1 MSENVNVKQEDIIDG
16 DINDVQHKLELD
28 SDACSPQSKKLKT
41 YHKYKTFLSPCQG
54 RGRLPKQL
62 PCSSP
67 GSGGSHVCSPEG
79 RMKTKAD
86 EKFEKL
92 GETKQTIMKE
102 LDSILCCKVPK
113 DAEKKV
119 MDQLQKFNW
128 CIDMNDLAINKN
140 LQKDS
145 FF

>member
-1 MSENVNVKQEDIIDG
+1 M
-16 DINDVQHKLELD
+16 
-28 SDACSPQSKKLKT
+28 
-41 YHKYKTFLSPCQG
+41 
-54 RGRLPKQL
+54 PKQS

-67 GSGGSHVCSPEG
+67 GPGVGLGGSHGHSAEG

-86 EKFEKL
+86 EKIQKL

-102 LDSILCCKVPK
+102 LDSILHCKVPK